1 MGQSVEI
8 IPLGGLGEFGMN
20 CAVLRCGEEMILI
33 DAGVMFP
40 NGSLRGLGL
49 DLIVPDITFLKENR
63 KHLHCI
69 LLTHGHE
76 DHIGGLPFLVN
87 EVPVPIYGSPLAL
100 GLVRNRLLER
110 NLHNAVSLNPIK
122 ARQKLQFGVFQVEPL
137 HMTHS
142 MPDSFSFAFRTPA
155 GVVIWS
161 GDFKFDQSPI
171 DSRLSDMGRLAEYG
185 DSGVLLLCSDST
197 NAAMAG
203 LTPSEHSI
211 REPLR
216 AIFRKAESRIFVS
229 CFASSIHRLQVVMD
243 LAREFD
249 RQVIALGR
257 SMVTNLKIAQDL
269 GYLKVPPEVL
279 QPFSE
284 HARLAPEET
293 VFLATGSQGEPR
305 SAMNR
310 LAYDQYRRIMIRDG
324 DTVILS
330 TRIIPGNERSVTGM
344 INHFYRRGAFVYD
357 SRTTLVHSS
366 GHGFQAD
373 LKILLN
379 LTRPRYFVPTHGE
392 YRQLAKHAGL
402 AADQGL
408 TADRVQILESGQV
421 LEVSEDRFHLKGEVP
436 VGYRYIDAGKR
447 EEIGIDVIRERRCMA
462 QNGIVLLCFPLVRPS
477 KQAADPPKVILK
489 GVLSG
494 KKAAQ
499 LEADLRRQ
507 ALLATADL
515 SDSERRDEKLCAE
528 RVGRHLKRFLKKT
541 IGKRPLIVPVF
552 QKM

>member
-1 MGQSVEI
+1 MGSSLEM

-20 CAVLRCGEEMILI
+20 CAVLRYGDEMILI

-40 NGSLRGLGL
+40 NASLRGLGL

-87 EVPVPIYGSPLAL
+87 EVPLPIYGSPLAL

-110 NLHNAVSLNPIK
+110 NLHDTVSLHPIEP
-122 ARQKLQFGVFQVEPL
+122 RQKLQFGAFQVEPL
-137 HMTHS
+137 RMTHS
-142 MPDSFSFAFRTPA
+142 MPDSYCFAVSTPA

-171 DSRLSDMGRLAEYG
+171 DGRLSDMGRLAEYG
-185 DSGVLLLCSDST
+185 DKGVLLLCSDST

-211 REPLR
+211 HEPLR
-216 AIFRKAESRIFVS
+216 AVFRKAESRIFVG
-229 CFASSIHRLQVVMD
+229 CFASSIHRMQIMMN
-243 LAREFD
+243 LAREFG
-249 RQVIALGR
+249 RKVIALGR
-257 SMVTNLKIAQDL
+257 SMVTNLEIAQDL
-269 GYLKVPPEVL
+269 GYLEAPPGVL
-279 QPFSE
+279 QPLSQ
-284 HARLAPEET
+284 HNHIAPEKI

-310 LAYDQYRRIMIRDG
+310 LAYDQYRKIRIRDR

-330 TRIIPGNERSVTGM
+330 ARIIPGNERSVAGM

-357 SRTTLVHSS
+357 SRTTLMHSS

-379 LTRPRYFVPTHGE
+379 LTRPRYFVPIHGE

-402 AADQGL
+402 AADLGL
-408 TADRVQILESGQV
+408 SADQVHILESGQV
-421 LEVSEDRFHLKGEVP
+421 LEVSQDRAELQEEVP
-436 VGYRYIDAGKR
+436 VGYRYIDAGNR
-447 EEIGIDVIRERRCMA
+447 EEIGIDVIRDRRYMA
-462 QNGIVLLCFPLVRPS
+462 GDGIVAIVFP
-477 KQAADPPKVILK
+477 ADRLKKKKIVPEVILR

-494 KKAAQ
+494 TAVT
-499 LEADLRRQ
+499 
-507 ALLATADL
+507 ALAEDL
-515 SDSERRDEKLCAE
+515 SREAFLAMADMPASERQDEEVCGE
-528 RVGRHLKRFLKKT
+528 RVVQRLKRFLKKKT
-541 IGKRPLIVPVF
+541 GKRPLIVPVF
-552 QKM
+552 QRM